1 LIQEPASRKKRL
13 HGIDGH
19 AEGDIQREAAGR
31 TEDYVDGKRWPGRQ
45 AGTAM
50 GRDAQNRL

>member
-1 LIQEPASRKKRL
+1 MIQEPANTKKRL

-19 AEGDIQREAAGR
+19 IEGDIQREAAGEQR
-31 TEDYVDGKRWPGRQ
+31 DCVDGKRWPGRP

>member
-1 LIQEPASRKKRL
+1 MIQEPASRKKRL

>member
-1 LIQEPASRKKRL
+1 MIQEPASTKKRL

-19 AEGDIQREAAGR
+19 AEGAIQREAAGEQR
-31 TEDYVDGKRWPGRQ
+31 NYVDGKRWPGRL